1 MISTLFRIA
10 WLNLTRDRV
19 ALALTF
25 LLPIAF
31 FTIFALIFGDPAPR
45 GPTESRPLK
54 VLLVDE
60 DDTGVSAR
68 LARALEARDG
78 LAVATR
84 LPAGSEDAAVST
96 APPNRDDARRAVRVG
111 DFEAA
116 VVIPAGFG
124 EAFGNFGQEAAP
136 VEVIYDPA
144 NPVAEFAVSGLLQA
158 SAFTAAP
165 DVLLDKG
172 IEALEDAGGFLTDTQ
187 RGLLDDA
194 RDALAG
200 LGGGEAGGA
209 EAGSATGGFTGLVRV
224 DAVNV
229 RALDPDR
236 DPADGNANSMIAYY
250 AAGMGVMFL
259 LFSMTGAAGSLLEE
273 EESGALERLLMSRAG
288 LQEVLLGKWLF
299 YAGLGVAQVTIMFI
313 YGSVVFGLP
322 LWTPNHLAG
331 FAVVATVTALA
342 ASAFGLLLATL
353 CRSRAQLGGLSTI
366 VILVMS
372 AVGGSMVPRFIM
384 PQFMETLGRFTFNGW
399 AMDAFL
405 AVFWNDDPQAG
416 VLESLTPLALPVGV
430 MAAMTVAFLVVARL
444 AARRWETA

>member
-1 MISTLFRIA
+1 MIPTVFRIA

-31 FTIFALIFGDPAPR
+31 FTIFALIFGSPGPR
-45 GPTESRPLK
+45 GPTESRPLD
-54 VLLVDE
+54 VIVVDE
-60 DDTGVSAR
+60 DRTGVSAR
-68 LARALEARDG
+68 LLEALEAREG
-78 LAVATR
+78 LAVTRR
-84 LPAGSEDAAVST
+84 LPGDDQ
-96 APPNRDDARRAVRVG
+96 APPAGTLPTRDDARRAVRSG
-111 DFEAA
+111 EFEAA

-124 EAFGNFGQEAAP
+124 QAFGNFGEPSPA

-172 IEALEDAGGFLTDTQ
+172 IDLLEDAGGFLTDSQ
-187 RGLLDDA
+187 RRLLDSA
-194 RDALAG
+194 RAAL
-200 LGGGEAGGA
+200 EDGA
-209 EAGSATGGFTGLVRV
+209 RVAREGDSQEEGFTGLVTV
-224 DAVNV
+224 KSINV
-229 RALDPDR
+229 RSLDPGE
-236 DPADGNANSMIAYY
+236 PSDGPNANSMIAYY

-273 EESGALERLLMSRAG
+273 EESGALERLLTSRAS
-288 LQEVLLGKWLF
+288 LSEILAGKWLF
-299 YAGLGVAQVTIMFI
+299 FAGLGVAQVTLMFI
-313 YGSVVFGLP
+313 YGSVVFDLP

-331 FAVVATVTALA
+331 FAVVTTVTALA

-366 VILVMS
+366 VILIMS

-384 PQFMETLGRFTFNGW
+384 PDFMETLGRLTFNGW

-405 AVFWNDDPQAG
+405 AVFWNDDPGAG
-416 VLESLTPLALPVGV
+416 VLESLAPLALPVGV
-430 MAAMTVAFLVVARL
+430 MAAMTAVFLVIARL
-444 AARRWETA
+444 SARRWETA